1 MIHQALSKSEI
12 AFRYY
17 HIVKRDRN
25 YSKEDAR
32 KRFQQDR
39 KIDVKVVRK
48 VIDGI
53 FQEQSAI
60 LKALGKV

>member
-17 HIVKRDRN
+17 RIVHRDRDYN
-25 YSKEDAR
+25 KEDAR

-48 VIDGI
+48 VIDEI
-53 FQEQSAI
+53 FQEQRAI
-60 LKALGKV
+60 LKAL